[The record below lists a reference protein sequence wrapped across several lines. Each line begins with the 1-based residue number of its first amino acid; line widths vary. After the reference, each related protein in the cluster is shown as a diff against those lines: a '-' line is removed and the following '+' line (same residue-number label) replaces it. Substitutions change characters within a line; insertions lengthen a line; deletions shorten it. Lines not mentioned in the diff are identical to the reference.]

1 MSVDVSITALD
12 TAATELETVATEL
25 QALDVAGAFAGIEAA
40 LPGSAVPDAAV
51 WVSTRVGAAVQVLG
65 ENIRGMSASATGS
78 ADGYRTAESSVQ
90 GRFGAMVPR

>member
-12 TAATELETVATEL
+12 TAAIELETVATEL

>member
-1 MSVDVSITALD
+1 MTVDVSIAALD

-51 WVSTRVGAAVQVLG
+51 WVSTRLGAAVQVLG
-65 ENIRGMSASATGS
+65 DNVRGMSASASGS
-78 ADGYRTAESSVQ
+78 AAGYRTADTSVQ
-90 GRFGAMVPR
+90 GRFGTMVPR